1 MKDNVISR
9 EEIENIYVMNPHVEY
24 ICVLMSSNHIKFDSV
39 TGMSHERV
47 VKKYEVTLFLED
59 GGYTVID
66 GVKHGIRYGSIRF
79 LKPGQTVVSN
89 KFGEYSSV
97 HFSLINTDEALK
109 NNYFINE
116 MPSFMDSR
124 NPKAYLTLFNELTVA
139 NSSNTIESALLLKY
153 KMNKLL
159 YNLFITAQ
167 TCKKPIEIIDK
178 SRTTIDKAIEFIE
191 SNLSKN
197 IGLDEISAHVNLHP
211 VYFNRIFSKTV
222 GTPPIG
228 FLNRR
233 RLEKA
238 KDLLLTTNMKIVNI
252 AVKCGFSTSSY
263 FIVQFK
269 REYGCTPSV
278 YRLINSEY

>member
-1 MKDNVISR
+1 
-9 EEIENIYVMNPHVEY
+9 
-24 ICVLMSSNHIKFDSV
+24 
-39 TGMSHERV
+39 
-47 VKKYEVTLFLED
+47 
-59 GGYTVID
+59 
-66 GVKHGIRYGSIRF
+66 
-79 LKPGQTVVSN
+79 
-89 KFGEYSSV
+89 
-97 HFSLINTDEALK
+97 
-109 NNYFINE
+109 
-116 MPSFMDSR
+116 MDSR

-159 YNLFITAQ
+159 YNLYITVQ